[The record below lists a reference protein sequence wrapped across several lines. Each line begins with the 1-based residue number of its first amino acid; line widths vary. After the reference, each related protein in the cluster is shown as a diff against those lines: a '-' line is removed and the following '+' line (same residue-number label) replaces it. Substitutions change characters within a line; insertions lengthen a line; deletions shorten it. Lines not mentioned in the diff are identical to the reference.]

1 MEPRILIQG
10 RLGKRRIG
18 GSVSADSVPTS
29 APASDMLARRLAL
42 AHYIEKLIEEGRL
55 RNYAEAA
62 TMLGVTR
69 TRVSQLMDLVLLPAD
84 LQEAVLLGKTC
95 SSERQLRASLWRAGD
110 RPKRSLFNG
119 NVLNSE

>member
-18 GSVSADSVPTS
+18 GSVPDDSAL
-29 APASDMLARRLAL
+29 ASDILARRLAL
-42 AHYIEKLIEEGRL
+42 AHYIDKLIEEGRL

-69 TRVSQLMDLVLLPAD
+69 TRMSQLMDLVLLPAD
-84 LQEAVLLGKTC
+84 VQEAVLLGKTC
-95 SSERQLRASLWRAGD
+95 SSERQLRGSLWRAGD
-110 RPKRSLFNG
+110 RPKGSLISG